1 MLLIKFII
9 EPVDN
14 YLNDWFGAL
23 PFEAVETIVGITLIG
38 SVDTDTILDG
48 VHSEW
53 EQMDFMKKVQIHEE
67 NWERYES
74 YTHHLEIPHLIVRQK
89 EWEY

>member
-1 MLLIKFII
+1 MLLSKFII

-23 PFEAVETIVGITLIG
+23 PFEAVETIMGITLIG
-38 SVDTDTILDG
+38 SVDTDIILDAA
-48 VHSEW
+48 HSEW
-53 EQMDFMKKVQIHEE
+53 EQMDFMDKVEIHEE
-67 NWERYES
+67 NWETYES
-74 YTHHLEIPHLIVRQK
+74 YTQHMEIPHLIVRQK

>member
-1 MLLIKFII
+1 MLLSKFII
-9 EPVDN
+9 GPVDN

-23 PFEAVETIVGITLIG
+23 PFEAVEKIMGVTLFG
-38 SVDTDTILDG
+38 SVDTDIILDA

-53 EQMDFMKKVQIHEE
+53 EQMDFMDKVEIHEE
-67 NWERYES
+67 YWERYES
-74 YTHHLEIPHLIVRQK
+74 YTQHLEIPHLIVRQK

>member
-1 MLLIKFII
+1 MLLTKFII

-14 YLNDWFGAL
+14 YLNDWFEAL
-23 PFEAVETIVGITLIG
+23 PFEAVEKIMEITLIG
-38 SVDTDTILDG
+38 SVEVDIVLDG

-53 EQMDFMKKVQIHEE
+53 EQMDFMEKVEIHEE
-67 NWERYES
+67 YWERYES